1 MAAAI
6 APTVR
11 NHGPVNVP
19 INGPLPRAFGVVA
32 T

>member
-11 NHGPVNVP
+11 NHGAIDVP
-19 INGPLPRAFGVVA
+19 INGPLARIVGVVA
-32 T
+32 A